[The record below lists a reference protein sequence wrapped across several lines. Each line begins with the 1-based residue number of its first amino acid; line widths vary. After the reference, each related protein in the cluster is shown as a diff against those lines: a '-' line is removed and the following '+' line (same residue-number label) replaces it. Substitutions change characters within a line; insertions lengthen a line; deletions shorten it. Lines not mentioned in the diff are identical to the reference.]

1 MDIRINVRNTELLK
15 EWEEKIGEEVSKL
28 ESRYPDII
36 HHLRVTITAPGH
48 HRLGAFEIHA
58 VSTVPDDTIVV
69 KNNGELVIPLIGD
82 VFSDLN
88 RQLREY
94 NRKRQHL
101 MRQELP
107 YGIGNIRRVFPEGEY
122 GFIQSAGGR
131 EIYFHRNALK
141 NCAYNDLREDD
152 SVEFSAEEGEKGAQ
166 ATWVKLKHR
175 RGK

>member
-28 ESRYPDII
+28 ESCYPDII
-36 HHLRVTITAPGH
+36 HHLRVTIIAPSH

-69 KNNGELVIPLIGD
+69 KNNGELVIPLIVD
-82 VFSDLN
+82 VFDDLA

-101 MRQELP
+101 MRQELRS
-107 YGIGNIRRVFPEGEY
+107 GIGTIRRVFPEGEY
-122 GFIQSAGGR
+122 GFIQSADGR
-131 EIYFHRNALK
+131 EIYFHKNCLK
-141 NCAYNDLREDD
+141 NISYNNLRKGD
-152 SVEFSAEEGEKGAQ
+152 SVEFSAEEGEKGPQ
-166 ATWVKLKHR
+166 ATWVKVKR
-175 RGK
+175 RRVK

>member
-15 EWEEKIGEEVSKL
+15 EWEDKIGEAVSKL

-36 HHLRVTITAPGH
+36 HHLHLTIIAPAH

-69 KNNGELVIPLIGD
+69 KNSGELVIPLIGD
-82 VFSDLN
+82 VFNDLN

-101 MRQELP
+101 TRQELSC
-107 YGIGNIRRVFPEGEY
+107 GIGRIRRAFSEGEY
-122 GFIQSAGGR
+122 GFIQSADGR
-131 EIYFHRNALK
+131 EIYFHKNSLK
-141 NCAYNDLREDD
+141 NCAYSDLQEGD
-152 SVEFSAEEGEKGAQ
+152 SVEFSVDEGEKGPQ
-166 ATWVKLKHR
+166 ATWVKVKR
-175 RGK
+175 RRVK